1 MKSKNSFM
9 SFSSYQYGEL
19 YRIFGSYTASFVSS
33 YQTSYVTSYQTSASS
48 SFHSSFN
55 SSFSDD
61 AKKTDT
67 QKDGEIRV
75 FGYGINLI

>member
-1 MKSKNSFM
+1 MKSKSSFM
-9 SFSSYQYGEL
+9 SFTSYQYGEL
-19 YRIFGSYTASFVSS
+19 YRICGSYTASFVSS
-33 YQTSYVTSYQTSASS
+33 YARLYQTSASS

-61 AKKTDT
+61 AEKADV
-67 QKDGEIRV
+67 QKNGEIRV

>member
-9 SFSSYQYGEL
+9 SFTSYQYGEL

-33 YQTSYVTSYQTSASS
+33 YARLYQTSASS
-48 SFHSSFN
+48 SFYGSFN
-55 SSFSDD
+55 GSFSTDTE
-61 AKKTDT
+61 KTDT